1 MTMTSEPHS
10 AEEVILDYLTGDIT
24 PEDANRLEQWVEKSA
39 ENTRVFKRMSLLW
52 QESGAGCVSETFDA
66 QKAFQRFKD
75 IHFRKTSFVPRVFR
89 IGLVAASLAII
100 LTVSAVSFLLGSK
113 SVEGKFADT
122 VVESP
127 VGSISRLTLPDG
139 TQVWLNAESTLTY
152 SQGFGV
158 KERVVILSG
167 EGYFEVEKNESVPF
181 VVKTADIDVQVLG
194 TKFNLRDYPQDL
206 EAIVSLQE
214 GRVLL
219 NNKLNVES
227 PKHLFPNQRVVL
239 DKHNGNMHIESKD
252 ATNAIQWT
260 MGSLF
265 FDEEYFSDI
274 AKELERMYNVK
285 ITIIGDELRHTRIYA
300 SFATRDMSIDDILD
314 VLSSTNRLKYTRDH
328 KDIKISPI
336 K

>member
-1 MTMTSEPHS
+1 MTSEPHS

-66 QKAFQRFKD
+66 QKAFQRFKNTR
-75 IHFRKTSFVPRVFR
+75 FRKTHLVPQRLR
-89 IGLVAASLAII
+89 LGLVAASMAII
-100 LTVSAVSFLLGSK
+100 LTVSAVSFFLGSK
-113 SVEGKFADT
+113 SIEAKFADT

-127 VGSISRLTLPDG
+127 IGSISRLTLPDG
-139 TQVWLNAESTLTY
+139 TQVWLNSESTLTY

-158 KERVVILSG
+158 KERVVTLSG
-167 EGYFEVEKNESVPF
+167 EGYFEVEKNETVPF
-181 VVKTADIDVQVLG
+181 IVKTADIDVQVLG

-219 NNKLNVES
+219 NNKLNAES
-227 PKHLFPNQRVVL
+227 PKILYPNQRAVL
-239 DKHNGNMHIESKD
+239 DKNNGNMHVESKD
-252 ATNAIQWT
+252 ATNAILWT
-260 MGSLF
+260 MGNLF

-285 ITIIGDELRHTRIYA
+285 ITIISDELRHTRIYA
-300 SFATRDMSIDDILD
+300 SFATQDMSIDDILD
-314 VLSSTNRLKYTRDH
+314 VLSSTNRLKYNRNQ
-328 KDIKISPI
+328 KDIIISPI

>member
-1 MTMTSEPHS
+1 MT
-10 AEEVILDYLTGDIT
+10 
-24 PEDANRLEQWVEKSA
+24 
-39 ENTRVFKRMSLLW
+39 
-52 QESGAGCVSETFDA
+52 
-66 QKAFQRFKD
+66 
-75 IHFRKTSFVPRVFR
+75 
-89 IGLVAASLAII
+89 
-100 LTVSAVSFLLGSK
+100 
-113 SVEGKFADT
+113 
-122 VVESP
+122 
-127 VGSISRLTLPDG
+127 
-139 TQVWLNAESTLTY
+139 
-152 SQGFGV
+152 
-158 KERVVILSG
+158 ERVVTLSG
-167 EGYFEVEKNESVPF
+167 EGFFSVKKKDVPF
-181 VVKTADIDVQVLG
+181 IVRTDDIDVKVLG
-194 TKFNLRDYPQDL
+194 TKFNVRDYPQDL

-219 NNKLNVES
+219 NNKLNDET
-227 PKHLFPNQRVVL
+227 PKNLFPNQRVVL
-239 DKHNGNMHIESKD
+239 DKHNGRMHIESKD